1 MGLQMRRPSLP
12 LPHALPEGEAG
23 AETKAPFLWSLSHS
37 KSFRT
42 ESLGS
47 AVSSDLSP
55 SPTCWRVWCR
65 LCRPAAVVHR
75 QWLSPPHAD
84 VSFILVGLGPPF
96 GSPPGGHQRHGLEK

>member
-23 AETKAPFLWSLSHS
+23 AETEAPCLWSLSHS

-47 AVSSDLSP
+47 AVNSDLSP
-55 SPTCWRVWCR
+55 SPTSSRVWCC
-65 LCRPAAVVHR
+65 LCRAFHR
-75 QWLSPPHAD
+75 QWLSPPRAD
-84 VSFILVGLGPPF
+84 VSFILVELGLPF
-96 GSPPGGHQRHGLEK
+96 GSPPGGTRGTAWRM